1 VLLLLIVLGL
11 AAAGSSISPGTSPKP
26 VARIQTGT
34 APCDIGSG
42 FGAMWVVTDGAGR
55 LVRVDP
61 RSNRITRRIRI
72 ARGACGIALG
82 AGAIWVTSYRQPTLL
97 RIDPR
102 TSRVRRVRVG
112 RELFDVLVAYGSV
125 WVTSRGDGVLVEIA
139 PRSLR
144 VLRRIEVG
152 PDPAG
157 LHAAAG
163 AVWVGSVGD
172 TSEISRVDPRSGAV
186 QQIPVGDRRPAWFVA
201 GTRELWLQAN
211 DHDLVHV
218 DAARQRVLGRLRFG
232 RTLAQGAAARDDM
245 LWIPDKEQSVVY
257 RIDPAAE
264 RVVDSFAAGR
274 GAFVARRAFG
284 SMWVTSYAGSDVWR
298 FRAAAGRR

>member
-1 VLLLLIVLGL
+1 
-11 AAAGSSISPGTSPKP
+11 
-26 VARIQTGT
+26 
-34 APCDIGSG
+34 
-42 FGAMWVVTDGAGR
+42 R

-61 RSNRITRRIRI
+61 RSNRVTRRIRI
-72 ARGACGIALG
+72 PRGVCGIAVG

-102 TSRVRRVRVG
+102 TSHVRRVRVG

-125 WVTSRGDGVLVEIA
+125 WVTSRRDGVLVQIA

-144 VLRRIEVG
+144 VLRRIRVG

-172 TSEISRVDPRSGAV
+172 TSAISRVDPSSGAV
-186 QQIPVGDRRPAWFVA
+186 DPVPVGDRRPAWFVSGA
-201 GTRELWLQAN
+201 RDLWLQAN

-218 DAARQRVLGRLRFG
+218 DPAARRVVGRLRFG
-232 RTLAQGAAARDDM
+232 RTLAQGAAAPDGT

-257 RIDPAAE
+257 RIDPGAG
-264 RVVDSFAAGR
+264 RVVDSFPAGR
-274 GAFVARRAFG
+274 GAFVARRAYG
-284 SMWVTSYAGSDVWR
+284 SMWVTSYAGS
-298 FRAAAGRR
+298 

>member
-1 VLLLLIVLGL
+1 VLLLLLVLGL
-11 AAAGSSISPGTSPKP
+11 AAVGSSISPGTSPEP

-34 APCDIGSG
+34 APCDISSG

-61 RSNRITRRIRI
+61 RSNRVTRRIRM

-125 WVTSRGDGVLVEIA
+125 WVTSRRDGVLVQIA

-144 VLRRIEVG
+144 VLRRIKVG

-172 TSEISRVDPRSGAV
+172 TSAISRVDPSSGAV

-218 DAARQRVLGRLRFG
+218 DAARRRVLGRLRFG
-232 RTLAQGAAARDDM
+232 RTLAQGAAAPDDM

-264 RVVDSFAAGR
+264 RVVDSFPAGR

-298 FRAAAGRR
+298 FRSAAGRR